1 MGGDT
6 FFQLYF
12 LEIVSAL
19 ILGVWYKVAIPGSG
33 VNERKVNIRRDER
46 PLGSSM
52 GKDRRSSATFLS
64 AWKALQPSVEERHI
78 VSFTTEPEGGE
89 FGKRDEKEVGSTR
102 GKRDKVT

>member
-1 MGGDT
+1 MEGGT

-33 VNERKVNIRRDER
+33 VNERKVNIQRDER

-52 GKDRRSSATFLS
+52 GKDRCNSATFLS
-64 AWKALQPSVEERHI
+64 AWKTLQPRGEERHI
-78 VSFTTEPEGGE
+78 MSFTTGPERGE
-89 FGKRDEKEVGSTR
+89 VGERDEKEVGSTR